1 MLVIGGLF
9 PAGRIWSL
17 FCLNTSVT
25 LTHPPSLP
33 PSQYRRNI
41 IFRKDLSSA
50 TAVIFSA
57 VWSLMFVSCCLY
69 FLVARVTAVL
79 ALAVWWLQCQGQC
92 GCQSLQSLQSLQTAR
107 GSIRRQTSADSRT
120 NTNITSYI
128 LARLSLSLSLP
139 SCRTNPKI
147 VNVQATCPA
156 IDCQI
161 MRAKPPPTLSVLSLS
176 HRYYV
181 PLQCWC
187 WLLVLKGFYW

>member
-1 MLVIGGLF
+1 MVSNSVFWEYLKVSIFMLVIGGLF

-128 LARLSLSLSLP
+128 LARLSLSLSPLL
-139 SCRTNPKI
+139 SDKS
-147 VNVQATCPA
+147 Q
-156 IDCQI
+156 DCQC
-161 MRAKPPPTLSVLSLS
+161 PGHLPC
-176 HRYYV
+176 H
-181 PLQCWC
+181 
-187 WLLVLKGFYW
+187 WLPNHAS